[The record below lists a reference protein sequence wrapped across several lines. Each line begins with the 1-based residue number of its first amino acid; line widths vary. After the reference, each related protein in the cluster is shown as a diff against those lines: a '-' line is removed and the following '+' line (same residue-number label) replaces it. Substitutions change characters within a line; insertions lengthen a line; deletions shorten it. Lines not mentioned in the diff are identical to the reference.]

1 MGKIRK
7 MCVVF
12 ACLLATGFAVPANA
26 VINDSYASDK
36 KSMVFGGAH
45 TTGSSHQATGTDLLS
60 DELLLIGA
68 AIIGLVGISIM
79 RKTLH

>member
-12 ACLLATGFAVPANA
+12 TCMLATGLAVPAYA
-26 VINDSYASDK
+26 VINDNYSSNEQ
-36 KSMVFGGAH
+36 SVVFGSAH
-45 TTGSSHQATGTDLLS
+45 TTGSSHQATGTEPIP

-68 AIIGLVGISIM
+68 AVIGLIGISIM

>member
-1 MGKIRK
+1 MAKIRK

-12 ACLLATGFAVPANA
+12 VCMLATGFAVPVNA

-45 TTGSSHQATGTDLLS
+45 TTGSSHQATGTDPIP
-60 DELLLIGA
+60 DELLLLGA
-68 AIIGLVGISIM
+68 AAIGLVGISIM